1 MAVTQFASLKSY
13 KKGGVQV
20 IDDDARNYVFSNLF
34 EVAARAAPYE
44 RIAIGKNFEY
54 VIEVAR
60 ADGLSPWF
68 SCAHDEFA
76 LSMDGRIEIHLL
88 KLTDPHRFVAPNSQ
102 GAHRLAT
109 ELPDGRKMGRI
120 ILNRG
125 HMALLP
131 AGSAYRFQADVPAA
145 VVFQTLQGPLTVEKW
160 AEICQTSAS

>member
-1 MAVTQFASLKSY
+1 MTVTQFASLQNY
-13 KKGGVQV
+13 NKGGVQV

-34 EVAARAAPYE
+34 EVAAKAAPYE

-54 VIEVAR
+54 VIEVTR
-60 ADGLSPWF
+60 AAGLSPWF

-76 LSMDGRIEIHLL
+76 LSMDGRIEVHLI
-88 KLTDPHRFVAPNSQ
+88 KLTDPDRFVAPNSQ

-109 ELPDGRKMGRI
+109 ELPEGRKMGRI

-160 AEICQTSAS
+160 AEICQASAS

>member
-1 MAVTQFASLKSY
+1 MTVTQFASLQTY
-13 KKGGVQV
+13 KKGGVEI

-34 EVAARAAPYE
+34 EVAAKAAPYE

-76 LSMDGRIEIHLL
+76 LSMDGRVEVHLI

-120 ILNRG
+120 ILDRG

-160 AEICQTSAS
+160 AEICQASAS